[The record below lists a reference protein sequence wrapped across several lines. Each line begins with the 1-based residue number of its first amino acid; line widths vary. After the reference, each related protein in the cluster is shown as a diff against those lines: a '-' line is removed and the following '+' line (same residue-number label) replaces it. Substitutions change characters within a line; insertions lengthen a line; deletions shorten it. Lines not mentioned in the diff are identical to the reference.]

1 MSFLD
6 LKIGELRKVADSFG
20 VDAAGAKSKQEISA
34 LLEEEGITYQ
44 MYSKFANAEKEEIEV
59 PEFEKQKREKK
70 SVKKE
75 DTMLVKMERDN
86 QSYQVL
92 GYSFTQQHPFV
103 AMSESDAQRLFDSQE
118 GFRLATP
125 REAQEY
131 YS

>member
-6 LKIGELRKVADSFG
+6 LKISDLRKVADSFG
-20 VDAAGAKSKQEISA
+20 VDASGAKSKQEISA

-44 MYSKFANAEKEEIEV
+44 MYSKFAGAEKEEIEI
-59 PEFEKQKREKK
+59 PAFEKEKREKK
-70 SVKKE
+70 TVKKE
-75 DTMLVKMERDN
+75 DAVLVRMDRDN
-86 QSYQVL
+86 HSYQAL
-92 GYSFTQQHPFV
+92 GYTFTREHPFV
-103 AMSESDAQRLFDSQE
+103 AMSEYDAQKIFDTQY

>member
-6 LKIGELRKVADSFG
+6 LKISELRKVADSFG
-20 VDAAGAKSKQEISA
+20 VDASGAKSKQEISA

-44 MYSKFANAEKEEIEV
+44 MYSKFAGAEKEEIEI
-59 PEFEKQKREKK
+59 PAFEKEKREKK
-70 SVKKE
+70 TVKKE
-75 DTMLVKMERDN
+75 DAVLVRMDRDN
-86 QSYQVL
+86 HSYQAL
-92 GYSFTQQHPFV
+92 GYTFTREHPFV
-103 AMSESDAQRLFDSQE
+103 AMSESDAQKIFDTQY

>member
-6 LKIGELRKVADSFG
+6 LKISDLRKVADSFG
-20 VDAAGAKSKQEISA
+20 VDASGAKSKQEISA

-44 MYSKFANAEKEEIEV
+44 MYSKFAGAEKEEIEI
-59 PEFEKQKREKK
+59 PAFEKEKREKK
-70 SVKKE
+70 TVKKE
-75 DTMLVKMERDN
+75 DAVLVRMDRDN
-86 QSYQVL
+86 HSYQAL
-92 GYSFTQQHPFV
+92 GYTFTREHPFV
-103 AMSESDAQRLFDSQE
+103 AMSESDAQKIFDTQY

>member
-6 LKIGELRKVADSFG
+6 LKISDLRKVADSFG
-20 VDAAGAKSKQEISA
+20 VDASGAKSKQEIAA

-44 MYSKFANAEKEEIEV
+44 MYSKFAGAEKEEIEI
-59 PEFEKQKREKK
+59 PAFEKEKREKK
-70 SVKKE
+70 TVKKE
-75 DTMLVKMERDN
+75 DAVLVRMDRDN
-86 QSYQVL
+86 HSYQAL
-92 GYSFTQQHPFV
+92 GYTFTREHPFV
-103 AMSESDAQRLFDSQE
+103 AMSESDAQKIFDTQY